1 MRIGIVGSDNS
12 HALAYAKIAN
22 VDKSFEPYR
31 VTTICGDDPQ
41 KTKEVAAE
49 GAIPTIV
56 DSPQEMLGHIDAAIV
71 VNRHG
76 GLHAGNSIPL
86 LESGIPVYVDKPFAV
101 SLDDCTDMLAAA
113 ERGNTWV
120 TSFSSLRYSLDTVSL
135 EEEASS
141 FGRIRAA
148 QFAGPCDFES
158 EYAGPF
164 FYATHVADIMLRL
177 MNGNIKSISAIRAD
191 QGVAVTVQF
200 EDDALVVINYMNDAQ
215 YHFTAT
221 LFGETGYAHR
231 EILAGHGAY
240 TTAFGVFVEALESN
254 TPPIPHDQLDVPIR
268 FVHAIDQSLNSGGK
282 SVSLAEVSHSKDMS
296 R

>member
-22 VDKSFEPYR
+22 VDKAFEPYR
-31 VTTICGDDPQ
+31 VTMICGDDPQ
-41 KTKEVAAE
+41 KTKDVASE
-49 GAIPTIV
+49 GEIPTIV
-56 DSPQEMLGHIDAAIV
+56 ESPQEMIGHIDAAIV

-101 SLDDCTDMLAAA
+101 SLDDCADMLAAA
-113 ERGNTWV
+113 ERGSTWV
-120 TSFSSLRYSLDTVSL
+120 TSFSSLRYSLDTAAL
-135 EEEASS
+135 EQEASS

-148 QFAGPCDFES
+148 QFAGPCDFDS

-177 MNGNIKSISAIRAD
+177 MNGNINSLSAVQAG

-200 EDDALVVINYMNDAQ
+200 EDDALAVINYMNDAQ

-221 LFGETGYAHR
+221 LFGENGYAHR

-240 TTAFGVFVEALESN
+240 TTAFGVFVQALESN

-268 FVHAIDQSLNSGGK
+268 FVHAINQSLAGNGD
-282 SVSLAEVSHSKDMS
+282 SVSLADVTHEED
-296 R
+296 